1 MPKSAQSA
9 HSRRGPLV
17 GAHMSIAGGVWKSFP
32 RGVEEGC
39 VAMQIF
45 TKNASQW
52 REPVLGAADARRF
65 RDLQEETGIGP
76 VVAHDSYLI
85 NLASPSDSLRERSR
99 KAFLEEMRRA
109 ELLALSGLVMHPGAH
124 TGSGSAAGLK
134 RLAESLDWIHE
145 QTAGFKVS
153 ICLEN
158 TAGQGTVLGG
168 DFGHLGEI
176 FARVREADRLAV
188 CLDTCHAFAAG
199 YDLRG
204 EEGYEKALSSLES
217 AVGPGRI
224 GVVHA
229 NDAKGDLGGHLDR
242 HEHLGRG
249 TVGLE
254 CFRLI
259 MNDPR
264 LAEVPKIIETPKEA
278 DGLPMDRVNLALLRA
293 LDGTDKVPPRLIE
306 KVEREVRKSLGA
318 AEDR

>member
-1 MPKSAQSA
+1 
-9 HSRRGPLV
+9 
-17 GAHMSIAGGVWKSFP
+17 MSVAGGVWKAFP

-52 REPVLGAADARRF
+52 RDPVLSEADARRF

-85 NLASPSDSLRERSR
+85 NLASPKDSLRARSR

-109 ELLALSGLVMHPGAH
+109 ELLGLSGVVMHPGAH
-124 TGSGSAAGLK
+124 TGSGTAAGLK

-145 QTAGFKVS
+145 RTAGFKVA

-158 TAGQGTVLGG
+158 TAGQGSVLGG

-176 FARVREADRLAV
+176 FSRVREADRLAV

-199 YDLRG
+199 YDLRT
-204 EEGYEKALSSLES
+204 EEGYEEALTALEG

-224 GVVHA
+224 GAVHT
-229 NDAKGDLGGHLDR
+229 NDAKGELGGRLDR
-242 HEHLGRG
+242 HEQLGRG
-249 TVGLE
+249 ALGLE

-264 LAEVPKIIETPKEA
+264 LGEVPKILETPKEA

-293 LDGTDKVPPRLIE
+293 LEGADKVPPRLLE
-306 KVEREVRKSLGA
+306 KVERKVRKSVA
-318 AEDR
+318 AVGEG

>member
-1 MPKSAQSA
+1 
-9 HSRRGPLV
+9 
-17 GAHMSIAGGVWKSFP
+17 MSIAGGVWKSFS

-39 VAMQIF
+39 VTMQIF
-45 TKNASQW
+45 TKNASRW
-52 REPVLGAADARRF
+52 RAPALAEDDARRF
-65 RDLQEETGIGP
+65 RGLQEETGIGP

-85 NLASPSDSLRERSR
+85 NLASPSDSLRARSR

-109 ELLALSGLVMHPGAH
+109 ELLGLSGLVMHPGAH
-124 TGSGSAAGLK
+124 TGSGTSAGLK

-145 QTAGFKVS
+145 KTAGFKVS
-153 ICLEN
+153 VCLEN

-168 DFGHLGEI
+168 DFAHLGEI
-176 FARVREADRLAV
+176 FARVREAGRLAV

-204 EEGYEKALSSLES
+204 EEGYEKALASLES

-224 GVVHA
+224 RVVHT
-229 NDAKGDLGGHLDR
+229 NDAKGELGSRLDR

-249 TVGLE
+249 RLGLE
-254 CFRLI
+254 CFRMI

-264 LAEVPKIIETPKEA
+264 LAEVPKILETPKEA

-293 LDGTDKVPPRLIE
+293 LEGTDRVPPRLLE
-306 KVEREVRKSLGA
+306 KVERNVRKAVGA
-318 AEDR
+318 GEDR